1 MGPLIAFSLGLTV
14 QLMGASSL
22 VAKEVIRAG
31 DTVTAA
37 NISTEAGDMVDA
49 DNPLIGREV
58 RRTVYVGQELTLLSQ
73 RVVSPQLRVTQASVI
88 HLIRGWFECAVC
100 RGGQNHRVRGERW
113 RQLVKRAHPVV
124 TKQQYCARVEMG
136 NQRPYGRVNL
146 PGFDCHQQHI
156 RFS

>member
-1 MGPLIAFSLGLTV
+1 MGPLIAFSVGLTV

-58 RRTVYVGQELTLLSQ
+58 RRTVYVGQELTLDDTRPARL
-73 RVVSPQLRVTQASVI
+73 
-88 HLIRGWFECAVC
+88 
-100 RGGQNHRVRGERW
+100 VRRN
-113 RQLVKRAHPVV
+113 QLVTVKFVSGALEITTTGRA
-124 TKQQYCARVEMG
+124 MG
-136 NQRPYGRVNL
+136 EATAGETISILNL
-146 PGFDCHQQHI
+146 SSKKIVSGEVQSEGWVLVQ
-156 RFS
+156 